1 MAKGSI
7 KIKIADHDAVKATL
21 DAFRHRC
28 LELEGALT
36 AVAPDH
42 PALRNPRTPHN
53 PLSSGAMPRWH

>member
-7 KIKIADHDAVKATL
+7 KIKIADHDEVKATL
-21 DAFRHRC
+21 DALRHRC

-42 PALRNPRTPHN
+42 PVLRDTKD
-53 PLSSGAMPRWH
+53 